1 MGENG
6 LAALSDGQAA
16 AIGAVAVAAVTG
28 MFGLFVALVTRPA
41 KTAAQEAAK
50 KAKVVAEA
58 VGTPNGK
65 GNVVQMN
72 EQQLA
77 LLTRLAVDIADLSSM
92 KTNEHNALRT
102 ELQTSRG
109 ETQAGL
115 AGVSTKLGDVVDAMD
130 HHGARIGR
138 IEKHLALPDLP
149 KEPA

>member
-1 MGENG
+1 MVENG

-41 KTAAQEAAK
+41 KTAAQDAAR

-58 VGTPNGK
+58 VGTPNSK

-72 EQQLA
+72 EQQLDMA
-77 LLTRLAVDIADLSSM
+77 QQQHLLLARIAIDLAELGAS
-92 KTNEHNALRT
+92 KTNEYDALRRDV
-102 ELQTSRG
+102 QVG
-109 ETQAGL
+109 MAGL
-115 AGVSTKLGDVVDAMD
+115 STKLGDVAEAMD